1 MKGAPT
7 LVPVLA
13 LVWAGVTIGGSLI
26 AAPAKFGAP
35 SLDLPTALEVGRAQ
49 FFWVGIAEGALCAAL
64 VGAFVFRPPVARW
77 WLAAPVLVFALQ
89 QLVLMPLLDARTLR
103 TISGESVGESHL
115 PSLRCARIPE
125 SRGARRG
132 RRRRAA
138 PRIRGRAFMSEG
150 SSARAVGL

>member
-1 MKGAPT
+1 MTRAAIAAA
-7 LVPVLA
+7 VPA

-49 FFWVGIAEGALCAAL
+49 FLWVGIAEGALCAAL

-77 WLAAPVLVFALQ
+77 WLAAPVLLFAVQ
-89 QLVLMPLLDARTLR
+89 RFVLMPLLDARTLR

-115 PSLRCARIPE
+115 HLVFVALEFLKVGALVAAGVAALRPASGDAR
-125 SRGARRG
+125 S
-132 RRRRAA
+132 
-138 PRIRGRAFMSEG
+138 
-150 SSARAVGL
+150 

>member
-1 MKGAPT
+1 MTRAAIAAA
-7 LVPVLA
+7 VPA

-77 WLAAPVLVFALQ
+77 WLAAPVLLG
-89 QLVLMPLLDARTLR
+89 PRCPSGART
-103 TISGESVGESHL
+103 
-115 PSLRCARIPE
+115 A
-125 SRGARRG
+125 
-132 RRRRAA
+132 
-138 PRIRGRAFMSEG
+138 G
-150 SSARAVGL
+150 S